1 MFIRFYQFLVSLP
14 SNLRYYRKEGQIQA
28 KTVPAFVLAFLT
40 QVVLTFAAGLFALY
54 LAHQDHVAFAC
65 LSLFLS
71 WDLRALSVSL
81 VPKFGTGGGTPH
93 AKPAEDVVISSPSIY
108 SPQLEC

>member
-14 SNLRYYRKEGQIQA
+14 SNLRYYRNEGQIQA
-28 KTVPAFVLAFLT
+28 KTASALIFVLLT

-54 LAHQDHVAFAC
+54 LAHQDHTAWAV

-71 WDLRALSVSL
+71 WDLRALRIILVSS
-81 VPKFGTGGGTPH
+81 FGTGGGTPH
-93 AKPAEDVVISSPSIY
+93 AKPAEDVVIPLPSIS